1 MSTMS
6 RKPVRNSS
14 AVLGW
19 AWSGPL
25 SRSPVAGI
33 SVSPPDLRAP
43 VVDRARPQSALIIA
57 HLDTPFR
64 SARERV
70 HHGLDRDD
78 SLRPLDDRLLGA
90 VFDGGDAVRR
100 GLRPLSPAQDRLGR
114 ARGVVDPALAEAD
127 GLCVH

>member
-6 RKPVRNSS
+6 RKPVRNLS

-19 AWSGPL
+19 GWSEPL
-25 SRSPVAGI
+25 SRSPRCRN
-33 SVSPPDLRAP
+33 SLSPPDLRPP
-43 VVDRARPQSALIIA
+43 VVDRAGPQSAPIVA
-57 HLDTPFR
+57 HFDATFR

-70 HHGLDRDD
+70 HHGLNGDD

-100 GLRPLSPAQDRLGR
+100 GL
-114 ARGVVDPALAEAD
+114 
-127 GLCVH
+127 